1 MPTNF
6 LFGVSLTA
14 SFLAGMVA
22 LFAPCCITFLFPSYL
37 GTIFKRADKVIF
49 YTIVFALG
57 LATIFVP
64 IAVGFKF
71 IISFFD
77 AWHTEVYYLG
87 AGILILMGFVTFM
100 ELKLP
105 FSFVR
110 RGSTASNKVGVSSV
124 YTLGVFSGITSSC
137 CAPVLFAVVTLTS
150 LSPTL
155 FQAFF
160 VASAYVLGMVFP
172 LFVLSVFYDKLTKKV
187 AFARHKLYTVFKVLG
202 SGMFIATGIVIA
214 ILNYQGRIVMDYT
227 KGDNQPFRLFIF
239 EVAKYFTNPIV
250 DLVSFGL
257 ILLIFYWMLN
267 RRRQTTE
274 NGKQT
279 AEKQKTENRI

>member
-1 MPTNF
+1 MPSNF

-37 GTIFKRADKVIF
+37 GTIFKRSEKVVF
-49 YTIVFALG
+49 YTAVFALG

-64 IAVGFKF
+64 IALGFKL

-77 AWHTEVYYLG
+77 AWHSEVYYLG
-87 AGILILMGFVTFM
+87 AGVLILMGFVTFL

-105 FSFVR
+105 FSFAR
-110 RGSTASNKVGVSSV
+110 SGSTASKNVGITSV
-124 YTLGVFSGITSSC
+124 YTLGIFSGITSSC

-172 LFVLSVFYDKLTKKV
+172 LFVLSVFYDKLTKRF
-187 AFARHKLYTVFKVLG
+187 AQARHKLYTVFKVLG
-202 SGMFIATGIVIA
+202 SAMFIVTGVGIA
-214 ILNYQGRIVMDYT
+214 VLNYQGKIVMDYT
-227 KGDNQPFRLFIF
+227 KDDNGSFRLFIF
-239 EVAKYFTNPIV
+239 EIAKYFQNPII
-250 DLVSFGL
+250 DLLTFASIL
-257 ILLIFYWMLN
+257 IGFYLMLK
-267 RRRQTTE
+267 RRGKSRNDIETT
-274 NGKQT
+274 
-279 AEKQKTENRI
+279 IS